1 MNNRHLTLGV
11 LAAISAV
18 SCTVN
23 EVPDPA
29 EKDLVPLPGKVYY
42 ATIEDEPGNATR
54 TLADEQLHVLWHAD
68 DRVTLF
74 ENLTY
79 GKEYRFAGEDKD
91 PGGPFEPVPFEGY
104 IGGSG
109 LDGKTF
115 AIYPHHKET
124 KINTDGVITYQFPG
138 LQTYLP
144 NSFGRGAN
152 PMMAQADGQILR
164 FKNVGGYLCFKL
176 YGENVS
182 VSSLTLEGN
191 GGEPLSGEGAIV
203 INDGLPV
210 VTMNPEKASNKV
222 VLYCNDPVELGPD
235 AEHYT
240 TFWFV
245 LPPGGFS
252 QENGGFTL
260 TVSTSNGK
268 VFTKSAAMDLEIERN
283 SIKNMAP
290 LAVVPTGSVSGLSL
304 NSVKPQASNVNYKT
318 TYDANSRTYTVT
330 MPTVTDFSGFVFNYD
345 FDGDA
350 LLVNGEVIENG
361 VTPIDASQSVSLTV
375 RSGNKD
381 VRYTLEARNT
391 GLPVVRITT
400 DGFTREELESY
411 QNSLQSSDG
420 LDHRIW
426 LPDAEKYPEQSGWS
440 ATVRIENPDGTP
452 GMGGEYEVATQI
464 KGRGNYTWKW
474 EKKPYA
480 LKLASNVEVLGMLAH
495 KRWVLLAN
503 WRDRT
508 LLRND
513 AAFWLSKQSYPE
525 LPYTTKGQ
533 FVELEFNGEHR
544 GNYYL
549 CEQIKIDP
557 NRVNITALNKGI
569 GFEDLSGGYLMEIDS
584 YWDEL
589 NKFRSAEFNLK
600 YMFKEPDDAPTK
612 VDKTTGKL
620 YQKAYSWMENYIGEF
635 ERVLKTESAVR
646 DRVYENYLDV
656 NSAIMFMLLNE
667 LTGNRDFF
675 QNGNDEVFGPHST
688 YLYKDKGGLLFMG
701 PGWDFDYE
709 TFIAQY
715 YINQNS
721 NNGDGWRGFTKTGY
735 YYHYL
740 SFNPMFV
747 QRIKDL
753 WNGKK
758 ATFRGLTAYINQMA
772 EKISLSQ
779 EFDEAIWPYH
789 INQANRNDNH
799 DYYENWKVVPFTTA
813 ISRMTT
819 NFEARVNW
827 MDDKINKLSTTSPE
841 FKYQT
846 SEQWPST
853 QQ

>member
-11 LAAISAV
+11 LAAIAAV

-191 GGEPLSGEGAIV
+191 GGEPLSGEGTIV

-411 QNSLQSSDG
+411 QNSRQSADG

-426 LPDAEKYPEQSGWS
+426 MGEGTNTS
-440 ATVRIENPDGTP
+440 VRIEYPDGKP
-452 GMGGEYEVATQI
+452 GMGSDYEVLTQI
-464 KGRGNYTWKW
+464 KGRGNATWQHD
-474 EKKPYA
+474 KKPYA
-480 LKLASNVEVLGMLAH
+480 LKLASKSKVLGMLSH
-495 KRWVLLAN
+495 KRWILLAN
-503 WRDRT
+503 WSDRT

-513 AAFWLSKQSYPE
+513 ATFWLSKRSG
-525 LPYTTKGQ
+525 LPYTTNGQ

-544 GNYYL
+544 GIYYL
-549 CEQIKIDP
+549 CEQIKIDE
-557 NRVNITALNKGI
+557 NRVKITALDKD
-569 GFEDLSGGYLMEIDS
+569 GFADLSGGYLMEIDS
-584 YWDEL
+584 YYDEV
-589 NKFRSAEFNLK
+589 NKFRSAYFNMR
-600 YMFKEPDDAPTK
+600 YMFKEPDEDPEEEGTDPHYAA
-612 VDKTTGKL
+612 G
-620 YQKAYSWMENYIGEF
+620 YAWMQQYIAEF
-635 ERVLKTESAVR
+635 ERALKTKSAVAEKM
-646 DRVYENYLDV
+646 YENYLDV
-656 NSAIMFMLLNE
+656 DSAIMFMLLNE
-667 LTGNRDFF
+667 LSGNRDFF
-675 QNGNDEVFGPHST
+675 QSGDLETSTTAGPHST
-688 YLYKDKGGLLFMG
+688 YLYKDKGGKLFMG
-701 PGWDFDYE
+701 PVWDFDYQ
-709 TFIAQY
+709 TYTPATY
-715 YINQNS
+715 YTGRKFAWRGYDNQN
-721 NNGDGWRGFTKTGY
+721 Y
-735 YYHYL
+735 YYYYL
-740 SFNPMFV
+740 SANQDFV
-747 QRIKDL
+747 NRIKEL
-753 WNGKK
+753 WNSKK
-758 ATFRGLTAYINQMA
+758 GEFQALPAYIDEMVG
-772 EKISLSQ
+772 KISLSQ
-779 EFDEAIWPYH
+779 QFDEEKWPYDP
-789 INQANRNDNH
+789 NGLRMRNDNK
-799 DYYENWKVVPFTTA
+799 DYTLSFQAA
-813 ISRMTT
+813 ISRMKES
-819 NFEARVNW
+819 FQARYQW